1 MVAKIKSKNCTN
13 PSPDAL
19 EQAKVRATS
28 CEQNVLRAGWD
39 LPPLPGRGPTLPI
52 PKQQVRPLLVNSHP
66 VYRASQT
73 GTRVPYCHLLILR
86 NLPAFLTK
94 YLPIT
99 YSTLAP

>member
-39 LPPLPGRGPTLPI
+39 LPQH
-52 PKQQVRPLLVNSHP
+52 KNP
-66 VYRASQT
+66 VVTRYR
-73 GTRVPYCHLLILR
+73 
-86 NLPAFLTK
+86 
-94 YLPIT
+94 
-99 YSTLAP
+99 